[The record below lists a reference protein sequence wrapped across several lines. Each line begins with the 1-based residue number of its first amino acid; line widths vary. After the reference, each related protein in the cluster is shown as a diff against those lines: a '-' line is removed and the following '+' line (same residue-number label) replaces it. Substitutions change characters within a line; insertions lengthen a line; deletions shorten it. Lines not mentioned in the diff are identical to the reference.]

1 MAGGGGKTLEPI
13 DKVIERCRH
22 RIDHSL
28 DVNVGDIIR
37 LIEEIERHAHEHKKM
52 TLAVPLW
59 SGLGNGD

>member
-1 MAGGGGKTLEPI
+1 MEPI
-13 DKVIERCRH
+13 DKVVERCRH